1 MLSITTSASINGI
14 DAAMI
19 RIETDISNGLPGMD
33 LVGYLSSE
41 VKEAKERVRI
51 GIKNSGFDILNRKI
65 IVNLSP
71 ADIRKSGTQYDLA
84 IALGILICEDLVRQ
98 ETVNDYCILGELKF
112 NGEISKVNG
121 VISCVIEAYNK
132 GIRKVIVPFE
142 NFDEASV
149 IKDMKIIPVTCLK
162 ETVNYLNGEQIKL
175 PVNKHESRIE
185 EELPDFSE
193 VKGQFMAKR
202 AAEISAAGMHNLLL
216 AGPPGAGK
224 TMIARRIPSIMPP
237 MSENEKIE
245 LTSIYSAAG
254 KLTDGRLIENRPFRS
269 PHHSITRTALIGGGR
284 IPVPGEISYANHG
297 ILFMDELP
305 EFNRDNIEVLRQPL
319 EERRIII
326 NRIGGTITYPADFTL
341 VAAMNRCPCGYYPDR
356 KKCKCHPNQVA
367 KYLSKISQPILD
379 RIDIKVDIPAIRYED
394 IKSTI
399 KSESSAS
406 ISKRVMRAREM
417 QEKRYAGLNASYNS
431 RLSSKE
437 VEKFCI
443 PDEGS
448 QEMIR
453 DYYKRQEISARSY
466 YRILKTARTIADLE
480 GCEKILE
487 KHIKEAL
494 MYRIDALYR

>member
-1 MLSITTSASINGI
+1 MLSITKSASINGI
-14 DAAMI
+14 EASMI
-19 RIETDISNGLPGMD
+19 RIETDISNGLPGME

-65 IVNLSP
+65 TVNLSP

-84 IALGILICEDLVRQ
+84 IAVGILICEDLVKQ

-112 NGEISKVNG
+112 NGEISRVNG
-121 VISCVIEAYNK
+121 VISCVIEAYNN
-132 GIRKVIVPFE
+132 GIRKVIVPTD
-142 NFDEASV
+142 NYDEASV
-149 IKDMKIIPVTCLK
+149 IKDMNIIPVSCLK
-162 ETVNYLNGEQIKL
+162 EAVSYLNGECIVK
-175 PVNKHESRIE
+175 PVKKSEPLNNEL
-185 EELPDFSE
+185 LPDFSE

-237 MSENEKIE
+237 MSDEEKIE

-254 KLTDGRLIENRPFRS
+254 KLSGGRLIENRPFRA
-269 PHHSITRTALIGGGR
+269 PHHSITRTALIGGGH
-284 IPVPGEISYANHG
+284 IPLPGEISYANHG

-319 EERRIII
+319 EEQKIVI
-326 NRIGGTITYPADFTL
+326 NRISGSITYPADFTL

-356 KKCKCHPNQVA
+356 KKCKCHPNQIA

-379 RIDIKVDIPAIRYED
+379 RIDLKVDIPAIRYED
-394 IKSTI
+394 IKSHM
-399 KSESSAS
+399 KSETSAS
-406 ISKRVMRAREM
+406 IAKRVIRAREM
-417 QEKRYAGLNASYNS
+417 QEKRYKEINVSYNS
-431 RLSSKE
+431 RLSAKE
-437 VEKFCI
+437 AEEFCI
-443 PDEGS
+443 LDNSS
-448 QEMIR
+448 QEMIQ

-466 YRILKTARTIADLE
+466 YRILKTARTIADLD
-480 GCEKILE
+480 GCEKIIE